1 MRTRTIKGAFAAAL
15 LAVGTATT
23 LAAPAVADEQLDQ
36 QFLTALSERGVSVGS
51 DSKAIDMA
59 QSMCRKLGSG
69 SKKGIETALYYVKDH
84 SNLSDDEITTF
95 AGVAAQAYCAEKL
108 QKQSG

>member
-1 MRTRTIKGAFAAAL
+1 MRTRTIKGTVAAAL
-15 LAVGTATT
+15 LAVGTATA
-23 LAAPAVADEQLDQ
+23 LAAPAMADEQLDQ
-36 QFLTALSERGVSVGS
+36 QFLAALAEQGVSVGS
-51 DSKAIDMA
+51 DAKAIDMA

-84 SNLSDDEITTF
+84 TNLSNDEITTF
-95 AGVAAQAYCAEKL
+95 AGVAAQAYCADKV

>member
-1 MRTRTIKGAFAAAL
+1 MTFKSAIGAAV
-15 LAVGTATT
+15 LAVGTATA
-23 LAAPAVADEQLDQ
+23 LAAPAMADEQLDQ
-36 QFLTALSERGVSVGS
+36 QFLAALAERGVSVGS

-59 QSMCRKLGSG
+59 QSMCRKLGNG

-84 SNLSDDEITTF
+84 TNLADDEITTF
-95 AGVAAQAYCAEKL
+95 AGVAAQAYCADKL